1 MNQLSILK
9 NASMHPRGL
18 VLLSLLIATTAI
30 GISTLPVYAKGNPG
44 FGPGNNPGNGHGNSG
59 HGHPNATGQGNN
71 QNTATSITSTQNL
84 ISSLGSMSLS
94 QGITTSLDAKL
105 NAAVAALSCGQ
116 TTAAKNMLNAFINE
130 VNAQCCNANG
140 KPLTTQQANQL
151 ITAAQQVIQQIG

>member
-1 MNQLSILK
+1 
-9 NASMHPRGL
+9 MHPCGL

-94 QGITTSLDAKL
+94 QGITTSLDA
-105 NAAVAALSCGQ
+105 N
-116 TTAAKNMLNAFINE
+116 
-130 VNAQCCNANG
+130 
-140 KPLTTQQANQL
+140 
-151 ITAAQQVIQQIG
+151 